1 MIEQTLNGNR
11 EKYKYFKGN
20 LQVNLQIRGIMHSI
34 AFKLGSNITIYWYG
48 IMVALGFVCA
58 VSMLMFN
65 RKHAKLDSEQI
76 SDIALY
82 GMISGIVGARIF
94 YVVQFW
100 DQYRTNLLEI
110 VRIDHGG
117 LVFYGGFICAVS
129 VVIVYCRRKKL
140 AVLNVFDVFGPA
152 MAIGHAFGRIGCFLN
167 GCCYGKPSDI
177 FCAVRFPEGSAP
189 SMAFPGR
196 NVHPVQIYEA
206 IFNIVLAAVLMLL
219 LRKAKL
225 KPGMIASI
233 YLIAYGVA
241 RFLFEFLRG
250 DHKDFVFSRLTPS
263 QSICLIVASVGIA
276 LLFYCSKRTK

>member
-1 MIEQTLNGNR
+1 
-11 EKYKYFKGN
+11 
-20 LQVNLQIRGIMHSI
+20 MHSI

-58 VSMLMFN
+58 VSMLMLN
-65 RKHAKLDSEQI
+65 RKHANVDSEQI

-100 DQYRTNLLEI
+100 DQYRGNLLEI
-110 VRIDHGG
+110 IRIDHGG
-117 LVFYGGFICAVS
+117 LVFYGGLICTIS
-129 VVIVYCRRKKL
+129 VLLIYCLRKKL
-140 AVLNVFDVFGPA
+140 VVLNVLDIFGPA
-152 MAIGHAFGRIGCFLN
+152 LAIGHAFGRIGCFMN

-177 FCAVRFPEGSAP
+177 SCAVRFPEGSAP
-189 SMAFPGR
+189 AAAFPGR
-196 NVHPVQIYEA
+196 SVHPVQLYEA
-206 IFNIVLAAVLMLL
+206 AFNIVLAAVLFLL

-225 KPGMIASI
+225 KPGMIAAI

-250 DHKDFVFSRLTPS
+250 DHKYFAFNLVTPS
-263 QSICLIVASVGIA
+263 QSICPIVLLAGIA
-276 LLFYCSKRTK
+276 LLIYSKKSVTTEAQRHKGSG